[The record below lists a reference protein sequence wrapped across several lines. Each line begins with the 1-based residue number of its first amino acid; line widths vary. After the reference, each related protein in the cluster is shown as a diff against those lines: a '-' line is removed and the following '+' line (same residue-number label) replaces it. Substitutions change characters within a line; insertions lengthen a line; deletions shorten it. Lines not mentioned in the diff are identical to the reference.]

1 MQSQKATLVGYS
13 TKIITSREFFS
24 FAALVALTIVAAF
37 LSPRFLTFANWR
49 NLLSQ
54 VAIIAV
60 LAVGQTYVILTGGI
74 DLSVGAVL
82 ALSGAFTAYM
92 MKTGGV
98 HPYLAILLGL
108 LVGTACGLINGIFVT
123 KMKIP
128 SFVATLAMMA
138 AARGGA
144 LIITGGTPISIF
156 PPQITSLAPYWGPIS
171 GLVFI
176 MLGVYVLG
184 QFILSK
190 TRYGRYVYALGGNEE
205 AARYA
210 GLPADRVKLFVFAFC
225 GFCAAL
231 GGIMMI
237 ARLDSA
243 YPTAG
248 EGFELDAI
256 ASAVLGGVSFAG
268 GIGSLVGT
276 FFGSLIMA
284 CLNNI
289 LNLMRV
295 SAFYQYIAR
304 GIVLALAAVS
314 LSKGTKFAK

>member
-1 MQSQKATLVGYS
+1 MEINKDNLIKFNK
-13 TKIITSREFFS
+13 KILNCREIFP
-24 FAALVALTIVAAF
+24 FAALLGLIVVASF
-37 LSPRFLTFANWR
+37 LSPRFLTFVNLR

-60 LAVGQTYVILTGGI
+60 LAAGQTYVILTGGI
-74 DLSVGAVL
+74 DLSVGSVL
-82 ALSGAFTAYM
+82 AVSGAFTGFLI
-92 MKTGGV
+92 KTAGFN
-98 HPYLAILLGL
+98 PYLGIFFGLLLG
-108 LVGTACGLINGIFVT
+108 TICGLISGILVT

-156 PPQITSLAPYWGPIS
+156 PEELTSLASYWGPIS
-171 GLVFI
+171 GLAFI
-176 MLGVYVLG
+176 MLFIYIIG

-190 TRYGRYVYALGGNEE
+190 TRYGRYIYAIGGNEE
-205 AARYA
+205 AARYT
-210 GLPADRVKLFVFAFC
+210 GVQADRVKLFVFAFS

-231 GGIMMI
+231 GGIMMA

-268 GIGSLVGT
+268 GVGSLVGA
-276 FFGSLIMA
+276 FLGSLIMA
-284 CLNNI
+284 GLNNI

-304 GIVLALAAVS
+304 GVVLALAAIS
-314 LSKGTKFAK
+314 LSKGNKFAK